1 MKQVLVRHGE
11 ITQIGKM
18 FDVSIVTVRAALRG
32 QTKSVLSRKIRKV
45 AIDRG
50 GKES

>member
-1 MKQVLVRHGE
+1 MKQVLVQHGE
-11 ITQIGKM
+11 ITQLGKM
-18 FDVSIVTVRAALRG
+18 FDVSIVTVRSALRG
-32 QTKSVLSRKIRKV
+32 RTSSQLSRKIRKI